1 MNEKLRD
8 YAKKK
13 NVRLWEVAELI
24 GIHDTALSKLMR
36 HDLGEHKTKD
46 LMDAIDMIAELK
58 NENKNKERM

>member
-8 YAKKK
+8 YAKQK
-13 NVRLWEVAELI
+13 NVKLWEVAELI

-36 HDLGEHKTKD
+36 HDLGDNKTKD

-58 NENKNKERM
+58 DENRKDK